1 MTKRLDDR
9 LALVT
14 GASRGLGA
22 AVAKRFA
29 AEGAHVILLA
39 RSQEGLERT
48 DDAIRQAGASATLIP
63 LDLRRFGQID
73 QLAASIEQR
82 FGRLDILVSCAAAL
96 GHLAPTGHLP
106 AILWR
111 EVMDV
116 NLAANWH
123 LICALDPLLQHAPAG
138 RAIFTT
144 CDAAR
149 LATPYW
155 GAYAA
160 SKAGLETMVKVYANE
175 IGHGAMRAN
184 LVDPGPMRTDL
195 RAAAFPFED
204 RATLKSPDAAT
215 EAFVALAEAGCTR
228 NGELVTL

>member
-1 MTKRLDDR
+1 MKRLQDR

-39 RSQEGLERT
+39 RSQDGLEQT
-48 DDAIRQAGASATLIP
+48 DDAVRGLGESATLVP
-63 LDLRRFGQID
+63 LDLRRFGQIEK
-73 QLAASIEQR
+73 LSASIAQR
-82 FGRLDILVSCAAAL
+82 FGKLDILVSCAAVL
-96 GHLAPTGHLP
+96 GHLAPTGHFP
-106 AILWR
+106 AALWR

-123 LICALDPLLQHAPAG
+123 LLSELDPLLQRSGTG

-144 CDAAR
+144 CEVAR
-149 LATPYW
+149 MATAFW

-175 IGHGAMRAN
+175 IGHGPMRAN
-184 LVDPGPMRTDL
+184 LVDPGPLRTDL
-195 RAAAFPFED
+195 RAIAFPFED
-204 RATLKSPDAAT
+204 RSQLRPPEDAT
-215 EAFVALAEAGCTR
+215 EPFVALAAADCTK
-228 NGELVTL
+228 NGEIVVV

>member
-1 MTKRLDDR
+1 MTRRLEGR
-9 LALVT
+9 IALVT

-29 AEGAHVILLA
+29 AEGAHVVALA

-48 DDAIRQAGASATLIP
+48 DDAIRSRGDSATLVP
-63 LDLRRFGQID
+63 LDLRRFGQIE
-73 QLAASIEQR
+73 QMAASLGQR
-82 FGRLDILVSCAAAL
+82 FGRLDILASCHAVL

-106 AILWR
+106 VPLWR

-123 LICALDPLLQHAPAG
+123 LIVTLDPLLQLSPAG

-144 CDAAR
+144 CEAGHAAI
-149 LATPYW
+149 PFW
-155 GAYAA
+155 GAYGA
-160 SKAGLETMVKVYANE
+160 SKAALESMVKVYAME

-195 RAAAFPFED
+195 RAIAFPFED
-204 RATLKSPDAAT
+204 RSALKPPEDATDP
-215 EAFVALAEAGCTR
+215 FVALAAADCTK
-228 NGELVTL
+228 NGEIVAP